1 MFKDKKVIAIVAT
14 GNSGEIGKDNAL
26 LWHIR
31 AELQHFKQVTL
42 GNVLLMGRKTVE
54 SLPQPL
60 KGRIV
65 VEFSKGNIL
74 TTTIEDALD
83 ECSWCCDKWL
93 NTDTIYVCGG
103 GQTYKSAEKY
113 TDAIILTRIG
123 KSYPDADT
131 FYNVPDGFKKVGDIN
146 VDQWEDAISNEL
158 LDIVIEKWERVE

>member
-14 GNSGEIGKDNAL
+14 GSNGEIGKGNAL

-31 AELQHFKQVTL
+31 QELQHFKHVTL

-60 KGRIV
+60 SGRITIK
-65 VEFSKGNIL
+65 FSNDNVW
-74 TTTIEDALD
+74 TSTIERVLD
-83 ECSWCCDKWL
+83 ECAWCCDRWL
-93 NTDTIYVCGG
+93 KTDTIYVCGG
-103 GQTYKSAEKY
+103 GQTYASAEEY

-131 FYNVPDGFKKVGDIN
+131 FYNVPDGFEKVGNIN
-146 VDQWEDAISNEL
+146 VDQWRDTISNDL
-158 LDIVIEKWERVE
+158 LDIVIEKWERIG

>member
-26 LWHIR
+26 LCHIR

-65 VEFSKGNIL
+65 VEVSKVNRL

-93 NTDTIYVCGG
+93 NTDKIYVCGG
-103 GQTYKSAEKY
+103 GQTYKSAEEY

-123 KSYPDADT
+123 KSYPNADT

-146 VDQWEDAISNEL
+146 VDQWQDTISNEL
-158 LDIVIEKWERVE
+158 LDIVIEKWECIE

>member
-93 NTDTIYVCGG
+93 STDKVYVCGG
-103 GQTYKSAEKY
+103 AQTYKAVEKY
-113 TDAIILTRIG
+113 NDAIILTRIG
-123 KSYPDADT
+123 KSYPNADT

-158 LDIVIEKWERVE
+158 LDIVIEKWECVE

>member
-31 AELQHFKQVTL
+31 AELQQFKQVTL

-65 VEFSKGNIL
+65 VEFSKINIL

-83 ECSWCCDKWL
+83 ECFWCCNTWL
-93 NTDTIYVCGG
+93 NTDKIYVCGG

-123 KSYPDADT
+123 KSYPNADT

-158 LDIVIEKWERVE
+158 LDIVIEKWERIE

>member
-65 VEFSKGNIL
+65 VEFSKINIL
-74 TTTIEDALD
+74 TTTIEAALN

-103 GQTYKSAEKY
+103 EQTYKSAEKY

-123 KSYPDADT
+123 KSYPNADT

-158 LDIVIEKWERVE
+158 LDIVIEKWECVE

>member
-14 GNSGEIGKDNAL
+14 GSNGEIGKDNAL

-31 AELQHFKQVTL
+31 EELQHFKQVTR

-65 VEFSKGNIL
+65 VEASRNCVL
-74 TTTIEDALD
+74 TTTIEAVLG
-83 ECSWCCDKWL
+83 ECVWHCDMWL
-93 NTDTIYVCGG
+93 KTDTIYVCGG
-103 GQTYKSAEKY
+103 GQTYKATEEY

-131 FYNVPDGFKKVGDIN
+131 FYNVPDGFEKVGNIS
-146 VDQWEDAISNEL
+146 VGQWRDTISNEI
-158 LDIVIEKWERVE
+158 LDIVIEKWERIG

>member
-1 MFKDKKVIAIVAT
+1 MFKDKKVIAIAAT
-14 GNSGEIGKDNAL
+14 GEIGKDNAS
-26 LWHIR
+26 LWYIR
-31 AELQHFKQVTL
+31 AKLQHFKQVTL

-60 KGRIV
+60 KGCTV
-65 VEFSKGNIL
+65 VEFSKSNIL

-83 ECSWCCDKWL
+83 ECSRCCDKWL

-103 GQTYKSAEKY
+103 EQTYKSAEKY

-131 FYNVPDGFKKVGDIN
+131 FYNVPDGFKKVGN
-146 VDQWEDAISNEL
+146 VNQWEDTISNEL
-158 LDIVIEKWERVE
+158 LDIVIEKWERIE